1 MNYLAHLYL
10 SGTNHGVKVGN
21 FIGDYVKGNSY
32 KRFPPEIQTG
42 IILHRRIDTF
52 TDNHPV
58 ARESRDPF
66 RLYYRRYSGVV
77 VDIVFDH
84 LLAANWGHFSDQSL
98 KSFVSE
104 SHRIL
109 MSHYFSL
116 PGVVK
121 QFLPFLIKS
130 RRMEHYK
137 SYDGIHRTLRIMASH
152 SSLPDH
158 SDWAMEQLHINYDL
172 LRVQFFSFFQ
182 EAKTM
187 SGNFLREENNVR
199 PQAI

>member
-10 SGTNHGVKVGN
+10 SGTNKGVKVGN
-21 FIGDYVKGNSY
+21 FIGDYVKGSSY
-32 KRFPPEIQTG
+32 KRFAPDIQTG

-58 ARESRDPF
+58 ARESRDAF
-66 RLYYRRYSGVV
+66 RLHYRRYSGVV

-84 LLAANWGHFSDQSL
+84 FLAANWDHFSDQSL
-98 KSFVSE
+98 NSFVSD
-104 SHRIL
+104 SHQIL

-158 SDWAMEQLHINYDL
+158 SDWAIKQLQLHYES
-172 LRVQFFSFFQ
+172 LREQFFSFFQ
-182 EAKTM
+182 EAITM
-187 SGNFLREENNVR
+187 SRDFLSEENQVKR
-199 PQAI
+199 QAI